1 MLERFNKNIENLP
14 KMYENTQQIH
24 ERSERHRVIVDT
36 GKFSSALVTNIG
48 TDTTKRWYKW
58 KADLDIDLKVEGLSD
73 IYLESVTITGHTSND
88 NCAYFVFDIDKF
100 DIDANSNNSFLRD
113 KIVVPYYNRIIII

>member
-1 MLERFNKNIENLP
+1 MLLL
-14 KMYENTQQIH
+14 QIL
-24 ERSERHRVIVDT
+24 EQIPY
-36 GKFSSALVTNIG
+36 G
-48 TDTTKRWYKW
+48 WYKW

-113 KIVVPYYNRIIII
+113 KIVVQIQQNHHYMNQDSHSMSL